1 MRTVCNCIVKKQKQK
16 YRHFKTE
23 QAVNL
28 EPHHHTQTKIQS
40 WQLLKDL
47 FFLDSKL
54 QVTPPSLSHKG
65 P

>member
-1 MRTVCNCIVKKQKQK
+1 VKKQKQK

-28 EPHHHTQTKIQS
+28 EPHHHAQTKIQS

-54 QVTPPSLSHKG
+54 QATPPSLSHKG